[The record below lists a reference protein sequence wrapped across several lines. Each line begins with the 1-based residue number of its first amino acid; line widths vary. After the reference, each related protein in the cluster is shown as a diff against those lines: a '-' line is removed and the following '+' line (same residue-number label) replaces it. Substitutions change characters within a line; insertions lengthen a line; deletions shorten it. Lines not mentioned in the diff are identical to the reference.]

1 MKNLKVNITY
11 IMYNIKFKVEQWVQ
25 IFTTEPMD
33 LKPTVGVGA
42 AFLFTA

>member
-1 MKNLKVNITY
+1 
-11 IMYNIKFKVEQWVQ
+11 MYNIKFKVECWVQ
-25 IFTTEPMD
+25 KFTTEPLD